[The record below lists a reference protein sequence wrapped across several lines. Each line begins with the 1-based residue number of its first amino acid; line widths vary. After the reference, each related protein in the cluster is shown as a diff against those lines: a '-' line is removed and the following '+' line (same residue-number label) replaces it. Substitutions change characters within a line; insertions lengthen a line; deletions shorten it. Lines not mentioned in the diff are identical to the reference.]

1 VSTFWGPDF
10 EQLEATDPE
19 VADHLVGE
27 LDRQRSKLQL
37 IASENFASPAVLA
50 ATGSVLT
57 NKYAE
62 GYPGKRYYGG
72 CEEHVDP
79 LEELTI
85 ERAKQL
91 FGAHHA
97 NVQPHSGASAN
108 LAAYF
113 ATVAPGETVLAM
125 SLPHGGHLTH
135 GMRLNFSGKWFDI
148 VSYGVRE
155 DTETIDM
162 DQVRTLAL
170 EHRPKLIIA
179 GWSAYPRQLDFEAF
193 RSIADEV
200 GAALLCDAAHF
211 IGLVAGGAHPNPV
224 PYCDIVT
231 FTTHKTLRGPRGAI
245 ILTNEEWAKPIDKA
259 VFPGTQGGPLEH
271 VIAAKAVALKEAMDP
286 SFKDYAHRILD
297 GARALADGL
306 AEHGY
311 RIRRLVFDEP
321 MSISPLVADLYR
333 WWYAQRRIPASRL
346 FVESFAVVAPWW
358 TLRTGSVPL
367 WMTFNDEN
375 SLAGAHAYLDGRE
388 FDEILRQGAE
398 MLEKTR
404 IRHGGKIIGGDQPI
418 EDRPNTIICGGPRV
432 HAWACL
438 HTATRG
444 LRFAP
449 GASALSGRPGCR

>member
-10 EQLEATDPE
+10 EALRALDPE
-19 VADHLVGE
+19 VADGLLTE

-37 IASENFASPAVLA
+37 IASENFASPAVMA
-50 ATGSVLT
+50 AQASVLT

-72 CEEHVDP
+72 CEEAVDP
-79 LEELTI
+79 LEQLAI
-85 ERAKQL
+85 DRAKQL
-91 FGAHHA
+91 FGAAHA

-108 LAAYF
+108 FAAYF
-113 ATVAPGETVLAM
+113 AAVAPGDKVLAM

-162 DQVRTLAL
+162 DEVRRLAL
-170 EHRPKLIIA
+170 EHRPELIVA

-200 GAALLCDAAHF
+200 DAVLLCDAAHF
-211 IGLVAGGAHPNPV
+211 IGLVAGGVHASPV

-271 VIAAKAVALKEAMDP
+271 VIAAKAVALKEAMEP
-286 SFKDYAHRILD
+286 SFKEYAQRILD
-297 GARALADGL
+297 DARALADGL
-306 AEHGY
+306 TERGY
-311 RIRRLVFDEP
+311 RVTSGGTDTHLFLADVTTKGLTGAEAEARCDAAGIVLNKNAIPFDQNPPAVASGIRAGT
-321 MSISPLVADLYR
+321 SCVATQGMGPGELGQVAELIDL
-333 WWYAQRRIPASRL
+333 AL
-346 FVESFAVVAPWW
+346 
-358 TLRTGSVPL
+358 TGSE
-367 WMTFNDEN
+367 D
-375 SLAGAHAYLDGRE
+375 DR
-388 FDEILRQGAE
+388 
-398 MLEKTR
+398 TR
-404 IRHGGKIIGGDQPI
+404 
-418 EDRPNTIICGGPRV
+418 V
-432 HAWACL
+432 
-438 HTATRG
+438 RG
-444 LRFAP
+444 EVRDLVERFPVYPEP
-449 GASALSGRPGCR
+449 GA

>member
-10 EQLEATDPE
+10 EALRATDPE
-19 VADHLVGE
+19 VADGLLTE

-37 IASENFASPAVLA
+37 IASENFASPAVMA
-50 ATGSVLT
+50 AQASVLT

-72 CEEHVDP
+72 CEEAVDP
-79 LEELTI
+79 LEQLAI
-85 ERAKQL
+85 DRAKQL
-91 FGAHHA
+91 FGAAHA

-108 LAAYF
+108 IAAYF
-113 ATVAPGETVLAM
+113 ATVAPGEKVLAM

-162 DQVRTLAL
+162 DEVRRLAL

-179 GWSAYPRQLDFEAF
+179 GWSAYPRQLDFEAY

-200 GAALLCDAAHF
+200 GAVLMCDAAHF
-211 IGLVAGGAHPNPV
+211 IGLVAGGVHPSPV

-245 ILTNEEWAKPIDKA
+245 ILTNEQWATPIDKA

-286 SFKDYAHRILD
+286 SFKEYAQRILD
-297 GARALADGL
+297 DVRALADGL
-306 AEHGY
+306 TERGY
-311 RIRRLVFDEP
+311 RVTSGGTDTHLFLADVTGKGLTGAEAEARCDAAGIVLNKNAIPFDQQPPAVASGIRAGSSCVATQGMGPDELTH
-321 MSISPLVADLYR
+321 IAGLIDRAL
-333 WWYAQRRIPASRL
+333 
-346 FVESFAVVAPWW
+346 
-358 TLRTGSVPL
+358 TGSDAERDAVRGEVTDLVTRFP
-367 WMTFNDEN
+367 
-375 SLAGAHAYLDGRE
+375 AYPEPD
-388 FDEILRQGAE
+388 A
-398 MLEKTR
+398 
-404 IRHGGKIIGGDQPI
+404 
-418 EDRPNTIICGGPRV
+418 
-432 HAWACL
+432 
-438 HTATRG
+438 
-444 LRFAP
+444 
-449 GASALSGRPGCR
+449 